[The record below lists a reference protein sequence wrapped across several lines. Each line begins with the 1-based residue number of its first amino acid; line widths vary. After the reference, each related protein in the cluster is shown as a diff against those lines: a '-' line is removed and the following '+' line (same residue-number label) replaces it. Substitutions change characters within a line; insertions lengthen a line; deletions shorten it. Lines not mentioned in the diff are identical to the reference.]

1 MSTKQDI
8 NAIFS
13 QVTNTK
19 ISAEEFHVFCYITM
33 DKNETAYYD
42 SELISNKI
50 SLSKEKVKK
59 AIEKLKSEDLINK
72 NLEIK

>member
-19 ISAEEFHVFCYITM
+19 ISAEEFHVFCYIRM
-33 DKNETAYYD
+33 NKTAYYD

-50 SLSKEKVKK
+50 SLPKEKVKK

>member
-1 MSTKQDI
+1 MTIDQDI

-50 SLSKEKVKK
+50 SLPKEKVKM
-59 AIEKLKSEDLINK
+59 AIEKLQLEDLINK

>member
-8 NAIFS
+8 NTIFS

-42 SELISNKI
+42 SELISNNYQ
-50 SLSKEKVKK
+50 KK
-59 AIEKLKSEDLINK
+59 KLKKL
-72 NLEIK
+72 

>member
-1 MSTKQDI
+1 MSAKEDI
-8 NAIFS
+8 KAIIS

-50 SLSKEKVKK
+50 SLPKEKVKM
-59 AIEKLKSEDLINK
+59 AIEKLKLEDLINK

>member
-1 MSTKQDI
+1 
-8 NAIFS
+8 
-13 QVTNTK
+13 
-19 ISAEEFHVFCYITM
+19 M

>member
-33 DKNETAYYD
+33 NKTDYYD

-50 SLSKEKVKK
+50 SLPKEKVKK

>member
-8 NAIFS
+8 NTIFS

>member
-1 MSTKQDI
+1 MATEQDI
-8 NAIFS
+8 KNIFS

-19 ISAEEFHVFCYITM
+19 ISAEEFHVFCYITL
-33 DKNETAYYD
+33 DKSEIAYYD

-50 SLSKEKVKK
+50 SLPKEKVKM
-59 AIEKLKSEDLINK
+59 AIEKLKAEDLINK

>member
-33 DKNETAYYD
+33 DKNETTYYD

-50 SLSKEKVKK
+50 SLPKEKVKK